1 MNCIWWIK
9 KFDGFGNLRSE
20 NDIILTARLR
30 GSGALREIESIGCDG
45 VRVCSAVFEVP
56 RLQKPLGCECRRGT
70 AVGVVRSSSDAKE
83 RHRRRP

>member
-1 MNCIWWIK
+1 MQ
-9 KFDGFGNLRSE
+9 SE
-20 NDIILTARLR
+20 NDVILTARPR
-30 GSGALREIESIGCDG
+30 GRGVLGEIESVSCDG
-45 VRVCSAVFEVP
+45 VRVCGTVFKVL